1 MNTKYKLI
9 LITFL
14 ISITES
20 FEKYFKRKSL
30 KKVDISIYL
39 FIELLLSLLILL
51 IYILYNNTT
60 NDLFDIFYNINN
72 DTYKI
77 ILSAIA
83 ILLFNKIVKYYLLSN
98 NNLLD
103 VLIYDDSLDII
114 AITMISYFLL
124 NEAIS
129 KERLLGII
137 IIMIGIYIF
146 NKY

>member
-60 NDLFDIFYNINN
+60 NDLFNIFYNINN

-77 ILSAIA
+77 ILSAIG

-124 NEAIS
+124 NEVIS
-129 KERLLGII
+129 KERLFGII

>member
-60 NDLFDIFYNINN
+60 NDLFEIFYNINN

-77 ILSAIA
+77 ILSAIS

-114 AITMISYFLL
+114 A
-124 NEAIS
+124 
-129 KERLLGII
+129 
-137 IIMIGIYIF
+137 
-146 NKY
+146 

>member
-114 AITMISYFLL
+114 AITLLSYFIL
-124 NEAIS
+124 NETIS
-129 KERLLGII
+129 KERFFGIV

>member
-20 FEKYFKRKSL
+20 FEKYFKKKSL

-39 FIELLLSLLILL
+39 FIELLLSLFILL

-60 NDLFDIFYNINN
+60 NDLFEIFYNINN

-114 AITMISYFLL
+114 AITLISYFLL
-124 NEAIS
+124 NETIS

>member
-83 ILLFNKIVKYYLLSN
+83 ILLFNKIIKYYLLSN

>member
-60 NDLFDIFYNINN
+60 NDLFNIFYNINN

-77 ILSAIA
+77 ILSAIG

-124 NEAIS
+124 NEVIS